1 MENLSHIEASKLSPR
16 VIDVEVNRED
26 IYKTMITFYKRRHIA
41 TSKIRLSFADE
52 DAGGDGVARDAYSAF
67 FEEVL
72 GRWEG
77 TCSKVPNSQT
87 DHEELNL
94 IGKII
99 THAFISFRVFPLT
112 MCKATLKHFLG
123 FKPSNAELKS
133 CFLSYLPDAERKLF
147 EGDTINQQGI
157 IDILSESSVYDL
169 PTRKNLDEIV
179 VKAAKTSLIK
189 KPAWSFQAII
199 EGMGSF
205 WKNVTPEMIDSLYE
219 ISLPTS
225 QKILDSLDEDENSPQ
240 DGRISTWLRRYIRSS
255 NQQKLK
261 CFMRFISG
269 SEVLLPNSVIK
280 VVFENQPNDHL
291 RPRTQTCFK
300 ILILGR
306 QYSNFYEFEKNFDFD
321 LMNNNVDTMKVYD
334 K

>member
-1 MENLSHIEASKLSPR
+1 MQNWNP
-16 VIDVEVNRED
+16 V
-26 IYKTMITFYKRRHIA
+26 
-41 TSKIRLSFADE
+41 
-52 DAGGDGVARDAYSAF
+52 
-67 FEEVL
+67 
-72 GRWEG
+72 
-77 TCSKVPNSQT
+77 
-87 DHEELNL
+87 
-94 IGKII
+94 
-99 THAFISFRVFPLT
+99 
-112 MCKATLKHFLG
+112 
-123 FKPSNAELKS
+123 
-133 CFLSYLPDAERKLF
+133 FLSYLPDAERKLF

-306 QYSNFYEFEKNFDFD
+306 QYSNFYKFEKKIYFY
-321 LMNNNVDTMKVYD
+321 LMNNNVYTMKVYD
-334 K
+334 KWNVSKSFRLFSLMLIVWFFYSPCFCYVSIYFFC